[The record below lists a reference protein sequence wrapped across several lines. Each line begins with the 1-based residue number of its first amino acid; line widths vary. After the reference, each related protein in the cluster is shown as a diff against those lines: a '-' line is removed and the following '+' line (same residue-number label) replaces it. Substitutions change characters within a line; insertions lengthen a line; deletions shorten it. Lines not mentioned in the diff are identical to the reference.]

1 MVAVAAVWYVHVRKS
16 VHSLAKEGKVTS
28 KKVRNKEERFEE
40 RPFTYLELLNNAK
53 VKVTTSLK
61 NHLKSEVT
69 DDQKELTTT
78 TNARCS
84 RSRR

>member
-1 MVAVAAVWYVHVRKS
+1 MYPVPTPMIETKKYCSIVISVDLYGSGCCGVVCQKS

-53 VKVTTSLK
+53 VKS
-61 NHLKSEVT
+61 HP
-69 DDQKELTTT
+69 D
-78 TNARCS
+78 R
-84 RSRR
+84 